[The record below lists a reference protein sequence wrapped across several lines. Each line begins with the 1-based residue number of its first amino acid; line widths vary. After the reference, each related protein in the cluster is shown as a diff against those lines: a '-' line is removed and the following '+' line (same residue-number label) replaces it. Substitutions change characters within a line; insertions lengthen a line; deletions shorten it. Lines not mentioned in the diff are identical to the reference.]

1 MANAKNIGW
10 DSGKMVSPKMC
21 YKPISL
27 IRMELCD
34 GCQQSEVSE
43 GGLIREAEGN
53 WVAGFM
59 LNIKIMSSL
68 KTDIWG
74 LREGVL
80 GFLLKDKASLML
92 KMKWFHL
99 WLCYVL
105 NKPLE
110 QRAAGELITADC
122 QAITQTGLKET

>member
-1 MANAKNIGW
+1 
-10 DSGKMVSPKMC
+10 
-21 YKPISL
+21 
-27 IRMELCD
+27 MELCD
-34 GCQQSEVSE
+34 GQKVELLQEVLITLVKPLRCQQSEVSE

-59 LNIKIMSSL
+59 LNIKIMSSF

>member
-1 MANAKNIGW
+1 
-10 DSGKMVSPKMC
+10 
-21 YKPISL
+21 
-27 IRMELCD
+27 MELCD
-34 GCQQSEVSE
+34 GQKVELLQEVLITLVKPLRCQQSEVSE

-53 WVAGFM
+53 WVEGFM
-59 LNIKIMSSL
+59 LNIKIMSSF

-99 WLCYVL
+99 WLCFVL

-110 QRAAGELITADC
+110 QRAARELITADC